1 MNMKISFFIGLF
13 VLSNFYVSWAQNL
26 TRIKLTDQEL
36 QYLAKDI
43 SLLYNDP
50 SQDEIERS
58 MMNNLIN
65 YEFEIQYEQK
75 PIYRGAINKP
85 SLSSFSYQTNR
96 RNAVICLDYNI
107 FDMETRLELA
117 ESKIFKL
124 DESKSGTKYYW
135 TDKYELLSYD
145 RNTDKLTV
153 NNKLAEKIEVVFF
166 KTIY

>member
-50 SQDEIERS
+50 SQDEVEQS
-58 MMNNLIN
+58 MINNLVN

-85 SLSSFSYQTNR
+85 SISSFNNQTSR

-124 DESKSGTKYYW
+124 GESKPGTKYYW
-135 TDKYELLSYD
+135 TDRYELLSYD
-145 RNTDKLTV
+145 RKTDKLTV